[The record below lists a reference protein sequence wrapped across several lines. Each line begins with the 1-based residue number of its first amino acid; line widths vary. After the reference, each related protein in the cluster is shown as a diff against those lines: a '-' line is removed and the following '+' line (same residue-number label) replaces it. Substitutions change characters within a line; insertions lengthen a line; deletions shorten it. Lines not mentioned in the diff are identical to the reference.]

1 MNIKNKL
8 GVTLTVLVITIVVMM
23 ILFSITFST
32 ATELL
37 KNSQKNKMKTML
49 YMVQSR
55 AEILLEDYLFEFDD
69 EDSDARTAKL
79 LAVSDA
85 TIEEKLG
92 GSGSRSADQ
101 GASYFTD
108 LKKLQAVGFEVGSTE
123 IPTKDKII
131 YCSWNANVLAS
142 QGIDTKNL
150 AQGDTI
156 IVQYNLVDNKVEV
169 ASTKGYSNSGNAI
182 HKLSDFKQ

>member
-8 GVTLTVLVITIVVMM
+8 GVTLTVLVVTIVVML

-32 ATELL
+32 GTELL

-55 AEILLEDYLFEFDD
+55 AEILLEEYLFEYDD

-79 LAVSDA
+79 LAVSNA

-92 GSGSRSADQ
+92 GSGARGSNQ
-101 GASYFTD
+101 GTSYIDD
-108 LKKLQAVGFEVGSTE
+108 LKELQAVGFEVGSTE
-123 IPTKDKII
+123 IPTRDKMI
-131 YCSWNANVLAS
+131 YCSWNENVLVA

-150 AQGDTI
+150 AEGDTI
-156 IVQYNLVDNKVEV
+156 IVQYDLVDNKVEV
-169 ASTKGYSNSGNAI
+169 ASTKGYANKGNAI
-182 HKLSDFKQ
+182 HKLSDFK